1 MSLKNDIKN
10 SVSNF
15 KNGNLYESSIEL
27 FKILGY
33 KSTRRI
39 DLPTKYD
46 FKNFILQREFNEH
59 KVLYSDWNEAKFLFE
74 LRTNELNTEEKTIS
88 TDMEGSTAIEAYW
101 FVAIEL
107 GGNNY
112 TKKQLS
118 DITREINKQRPMPV
132 FVLFKYTDKLTLA
145 IIDRRL
151 NKIDDTKDVLE
162 KIVLIKDISI
172 THTHRAHIDILSDIA
187 FENLNVNSFAELHK
201 NWLQALSVSE
211 LNKKFYTE
219 LSNWFFWMVDTCQL
233 SKDNDLQHNVMFG
246 IRLVTRLIFD
256 WFIKEKGLVSSNI
269 FEKKTYLNLLK
280 SEYKEQG
287 DLYYKV
293 ILQNLFFGCL
303 SKPMD
308 RREFRKED
316 RFQGQNSGYDVNNL
330 FRYAKY
336 VNNPQEIV
344 DLFKDIPFLNG
355 GLFECLDNKR
365 EGKYI
370 DCFTDNESKNFLK
383 IPDEIFFME
392 TEKQVDISGYF
403 DGNKSYKKANV
414 KGLFEILNSYKFTI
428 DETTPVEEEIALDP
442 ELLGR
447 VFENLLA
454 AHNPETKTT
463 ARKSTG
469 SYYTPREIVD
479 YMCEQSLMNYLKT
492 QVEQFNIE
500 NIDEK
505 LKELLSYSETHAFTD
520 GEVDELIKAVNNVK
534 ILDPACGSGAFPM
547 GLLHKLVHVLSKL
560 DPHNIKWKESQI
572 EKANQID
579 DYDARE
585 EAIKIIERQFNNNEM
600 NYSRKLYLI
609 QNCIFGVD
617 IQPMATQISRLRF
630 FISLIVDETFNKKQP
645 NMGILA
651 LPNLETKFVTA
662 NTLIDLPSNNLFST
676 FPEIAKLKDE
686 LEKVR
691 GAYFRAN
698 SSRKKTELQKK
709 DFEIREQ
716 IKQSSFI
723 LGATFESAALL
734 SAWSPYDKDESSS
747 WFNSKWMFNVDK
759 FDIVIGNPPYLESR
773 NKAFSDEMK
782 TNNLH
787 ATQQRWPKLS
797 TYFTRGCDL
806 LVYFYELS
814 IYLLKENGINAF
826 ITQNSWLDTEYGK
839 GFQSFLTKTVNV
851 LGIIDSDYKY
861 FDSSEGPN
869 INTIITFFKKSQNK
883 SNKLIFARCKANFN
897 SISFCL
903 NEMDK
908 YDNSVA
914 IYKEFSLN
922 DEKIQKLKW
931 GLLLY
936 TDEYIF
942 SMINKLFK
950 KGKFI
955 DIFQNVKFGQGLN
968 LPKSFIVNSDFCTLY
983 KIPKDNLIPFFSKTS
998 TFNIIRT
1005 NTFLI
1010 NDIKIDDKLRQI
1022 IKRHGL
1028 CAFNPQKTTKAFPI
1042 LSMPRGIAGKH
1053 FCAINNINAYSDS
1066 YVDLYDK
1073 NNILSEE
1080 QKFNLWCYFNS
1091 TVFWLIREISGRKNL
1106 GGGMLKAEAVDLNYF
1121 PNYFEFNN
1129 YKEIKTIFNKLSN
1142 REVFNALIELNT
1154 EEHKQIDDIVFSHLG
1169 INNIEKDIL
1178 INEFINCFNARC
1190 SKSQT

>member
-27 FKILGY
+27 FKTLGY

-46 FKNFILQREFNEH
+46 FKNFILQREFNEQ
-59 KVLYSDWNEAKFLFE
+59 KVLYSDWKEAKFLFE

-107 GGNNY
+107 SENNY

-132 FVLFKYTDKLTLA
+132 FILFKYTDKLTLA

-151 NKIDDTKDVLE
+151 NKTDDTKDVLE

-201 NWLQALSVSE
+201 NWLKALSVSE

-233 SKDNDLQHNVMFG
+233 SKDNDQQHNVMFG

-256 WFIKEKGLVSSNI
+256 WFIKEKGLVSNNI
-269 FEKKTYLNLLK
+269 FDKKTYLNLLK
-280 SEYKEQG
+280 PEYKEQG
-287 DLYYKV
+287 DLYYKI

-316 RFQGQNSGYDVNNL
+316 RFQGKNSGYDVNNL

-392 TEKQVDISGYF
+392 TEKKVDISGYF
-403 DGNKSYKKANV
+403 DGNKSYKKASV

-585 EAIKIIERQFNNNEM
+585 EAINIIERQFNNNEM

-630 FISLIVDETFNKKQP
+630 FISLIVDETFNKKLP

-676 FPEIAKLKDE
+676 FPEIVKLKDE

-698 SSRKKTELQKK
+698 SSKKKTELQKK

-716 IKQSSFI
+716 IKQSSVI

-747 WFNSKWMFNVDK
+747 WFDSKWMFNVDK
-759 FDIVIGNPPYLESR
+759 FDIVIGNPPYIDSETMFNVGLEREREFIVKKYKWTKGNWDIYIAFFERGFNLLNGNGNMIFITPDKWLSRPFGEKMRENILNNLESILFAGR
-773 NKAFSDEMK
+773 NVFESAIVDSIITNIQVLPIKKTIVKKIENNNNIVIANILNISNIKKPYSLDFLISSNIEFLKKIESQSKFLYSLSVCQSACATSDAYKLKPLVKSYNNQYQNDEYYKLINTGTIGKWYSKWDTASIKYLKDSYELPIVLKKEFLEQFTNSYSLKVNIPKIIIKGLTLLHGYLDLKGDYIPCKSTLVIQNNDVSLLKFILAIINSNLAISYIKEKYSSASYNGGITFNKDMI
-782 TNNLH
+782 NNLPIPEISNLIKNKIVNVVDDILNVSLSNDYLSNNEK
-787 ATQQRWPKLS
+787 QQAVKEYENQIDIMVYKLYDL
-797 TYFTRGCDL
+797 TYDEVLTID
-806 LVYFYELS
+806 E
-814 IYLLKENGINAF
+814 
-826 ITQNSWLDTEYGK
+826 
-839 GFQSFLTKTVNV
+839 GFQR
-851 LGIIDSDYKY
+851 
-861 FDSSEGPN
+861 SE
-869 INTIITFFKKSQNK
+869 
-883 SNKLIFARCKANFN
+883 
-897 SISFCL
+897 
-903 NEMDK
+903 DK
-908 YDNSVA
+908 Y
-914 IYKEFSLN
+914 
-922 DEKIQKLKW
+922 
-931 GLLLY
+931 
-936 TDEYIF
+936 
-942 SMINKLFK
+942 
-950 KGKFI
+950 
-955 DIFQNVKFGQGLN
+955 
-968 LPKSFIVNSDFCTLY
+968 
-983 KIPKDNLIPFFSKTS
+983 
-998 TFNIIRT
+998 
-1005 NTFLI
+1005 
-1010 NDIKIDDKLRQI
+1010 
-1022 IKRHGL
+1022 
-1028 CAFNPQKTTKAFPI
+1028 
-1042 LSMPRGIAGKH
+1042 
-1053 FCAINNINAYSDS
+1053 
-1066 YVDLYDK
+1066 
-1073 NNILSEE
+1073 
-1080 QKFNLWCYFNS
+1080 
-1091 TVFWLIREISGRKNL
+1091 
-1106 GGGMLKAEAVDLNYF
+1106 
-1121 PNYFEFNN
+1121 NN
-1129 YKEIKTIFNKLSN
+1129 YPLL
-1142 REVFNALIELNT
+1142 EV
-1154 EEHKQIDDIVFSHLG
+1154 
-1169 INNIEKDIL
+1169 
-1178 INEFINCFNARC
+1178 
-1190 SKSQT
+1190 